1 MASSSPIT
9 TRRLSTMHGAVF
21 NREHENGQNTDTN
34 WQFVVNDGGATA
46 TTTNTGIAF
55 TVGNEYEMWITMTAG
70 ATSIGWEIHDI
81 TAGTSRVGVRRT
93 PTCRVRR
100 PRSTRQRTS
109 APSTRSAE
117 RCRSSA
123 STSRRTRGNRMTV
136 TTIRTATGFAQLGDD
151 GTATLLDLTRQPTG
165 QTRPLTADEAALVT
179 AVLAQSTATA
189 AEVNEATITT
199 RLEQRL
205 TDLTAII
212 DRPQTTLTDNTVGSI
227 RQAIRDLQSEVKTLA
242 RVDRLQTRRLIRL
255 LDGTD

>member
-1 MASSSPIT
+1 
-9 TRRLSTMHGAVF
+9 
-21 NREHENGQNTDTN
+21 
-34 WQFVVNDGGATA
+34 
-46 TTTNTGIAF
+46 
-55 TVGNEYEMWITMTAG
+55 
-70 ATSIGWEIHDI
+70 
-81 TAGTSRVGVRRT
+81 
-93 PTCRVRR
+93 
-100 PRSTRQRTS
+100 
-109 APSTRSAE
+109 
-117 RCRSSA
+117 
-123 STSRRTRGNRMTV
+123 MTV

-199 RLEQRL
+199 RLERRL
-205 TDLTAII
+205 SDLQAII
-212 DRPQTTLTDNTVGSI
+212 DRPQTTLPDNTVGSI

>member
-1 MASSSPIT
+1 
-9 TRRLSTMHGAVF
+9 
-21 NREHENGQNTDTN
+21 
-34 WQFVVNDGGATA
+34 
-46 TTTNTGIAF
+46 
-55 TVGNEYEMWITMTAG
+55 
-70 ATSIGWEIHDI
+70 
-81 TAGTSRVGVRRT
+81 
-93 PTCRVRR
+93 
-100 PRSTRQRTS
+100 
-109 APSTRSAE
+109 
-117 RCRSSA
+117 
-123 STSRRTRGNRMTV
+123 MTV

-205 TDLTAII
+205 SDLQAII
-212 DRPQTTLTDNTVGSI
+212 ARPQTTLPDNTVGSI